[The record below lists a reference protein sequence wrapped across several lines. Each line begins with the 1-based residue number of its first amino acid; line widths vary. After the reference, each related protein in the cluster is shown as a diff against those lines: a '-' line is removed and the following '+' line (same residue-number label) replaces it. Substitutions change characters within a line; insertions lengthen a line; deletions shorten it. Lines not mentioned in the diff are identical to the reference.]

1 MRDRGRRLARVVVG
15 DRYGAIVLLAAV
27 ATYLLCWRVGI
38 LITDTYTVANTLV
51 AVADGHLFV
60 ERAVYGP
67 GLRTPGMG
75 LRDGQFYGRNYGQ
88 VMLALP
94 VLAALEAV
102 AAVASLRV
110 ALSALWGLSIVSLAR
125 LVGRELGRPQL
136 GAYAGSGLAVVAF
149 AAAVHGATPI
159 EPAERYLVAL
169 QLQTMG
175 AAALVGVFVY
185 RLLARAYG
193 GTVGVAAGLATALAT
208 PVGVWAQFPKRHVLV
223 TLCAVATAY
232 LLYRSREEGGVD
244 TRYRALA
251 YVPVGVAAWVSAA
264 EGAVLLVALLVVDVP
279 TGGRDGR
286 SIAAAGATAVA
297 AALPMVV
304 TNYLV
309 TGNAGEPPRTLSAG
323 GSGSLAERGSTATRA
338 ARPTAGRPRTE
349 RAAKPRA
356 DGGEASGASG
366 DAGGGSA
373 DPTAAG
379 DTGGSE
385 TLDAF
390 VGALDF
396 LVELLW
402 RGLRALLREPETL
415 FVTFV
420 RGGYVAG
427 VAERDAGEAIRL
439 TVLEAMPLAAGLVA
453 VPVLA
458 ARLGLRERAAVFR
471 RRPWPR
477 PSALRTVDAFAVVYI
492 LALLLVYL
500 PRLPVHASL
509 TVRYLLACYPLAVYG
524 LARLPSVRRVLRA
537 RTRLCAATVAST
549 LLVGGQLLV
558 LYQWA
563 IDATMGEAVQTH
575 ALVGLATA
583 GLLAAWAVADGLGI
597 RRDRLGAVA
606 LGLAAASGAAFVLL
620 AGLWHFAFV
629 GPRALPLV

>member
-1 MRDRGRRLARVVVG
+1 MRGRGRRLARAVVG

-60 ERAVYGP
+60 DRAVYGP

-110 ALSALWGLSIVSLAR
+110 ALAALWGLSIVGLAR
-125 LVGRELGRPQL
+125 LVGREVGRPAL
-136 GAYAGSGLAVVAF
+136 GAYAGSGFAIVAF

-159 EPAERYLVAL
+159 EPAERYLIAL

-185 RLLARAYG
+185 RLLTRAYG
-193 GTVGVAAGLATALAT
+193 TTVGVAAGLATALAT

-223 TLCAVATAY
+223 TLCAVGTAY
-232 LLYRSREEGGVD
+232 LLYRSREDGGVD

-279 TGGRDGR
+279 TGGRDVR
-286 SIAAAGATAVA
+286 SIAAAGATAVV

-323 GSGSLAERGSTATRA
+323 GSGSLAERGSTST
-338 ARPTAGRPRTE
+338 G
-349 RAAKPRA
+349 A

-390 VGALDF
+390 VGAVEF
-396 LVELLW
+396 LFELLW
-402 RGLRALLREPETL
+402 RGLRTLLREPETL

-453 VPVLA
+453 VPVVA
-458 ARLGLRERAAVFR
+458 ARLDLRERAAAFR

-477 PSALRTVDAFAVVYI
+477 PSALRTVDAFAVVYTV
-492 LALLLVYL
+492 ALLLVYL

-509 TVRYLLACYPLAVYG
+509 TVRYLLACYPMAVYG
-524 LARLPSVRRVLRA
+524 LARLPSVRRVLRE
-537 RTRLCAATVAST
+537 RTRLCAATVASA

-583 GLLAAWAVADGLGI
+583 GLLAAWAVADGLGW

-606 LGLAAASGAAFVLL
+606 LGLAAAAGAAFVLL

-629 GPRALPLV
+629 GPRALPLW

>member
-1 MRDRGRRLARVVVG
+1 MVG

-60 ERAVYGP
+60 DRAVYGT

-110 ALSALWGLSIVSLAR
+110 ALAALWGLSIVGLAR
-125 LVGRELGRPQL
+125 LVGREAGRPQL
-136 GAYAGSGLAVVAF
+136 GAYAGSGLAIVAF
-149 AAAVHGATPI
+149 AAAIHGATPI

-175 AAALVGVFVY
+175 AAALVGVFVH
-185 RLLARAYG
+185 RLLTRAYG

-232 LLYRSREEGGVD
+232 LLYRSREAGGVD

-286 SIAAAGATAVA
+286 SIAAAGATAVL
-297 AALPMVV
+297 AALPTVV

-323 GSGSLAERGSTATRA
+323 GSGSLAERGSTSTR
-338 ARPTAGRPRTE
+338 T
-349 RAAKPRA
+349 
-356 DGGEASGASG
+356 DGGEPGGASG
-366 DAGGGSA
+366 DAGGGST
-373 DPTAAG
+373 DQTAAG
-379 DTGGSE
+379 DSGGSE
-385 TLDAF
+385 TLDAV
-390 VGALDF
+390 VGGVEF
-396 LVELLW
+396 LFELLW

-453 VPVLA
+453 VPVVA
-458 ARLGLRERAAVFR
+458 ARLDLRARAAAFR

-477 PSALRTVDAFAVVYI
+477 PSALRTVDAFAVVYV

-524 LARLPSVRRVLRA
+524 LARLPSVRRVMRE
-537 RTRLCAATVAST
+537 RPRLCAATVASA

-583 GLLAAWAVADGLGI
+583 GLLAAWAVADALGW
-597 RRDRLGAVA
+597 RRDRVGAVA
-606 LGLAAASGAAFVLL
+606 LGLAAAAGAAFVLL

-629 GPRALPLV
+629 GPRALPFV

>member
-38 LITDTYTVANTLV
+38 LVTDTYTVANTLV
-51 AVADGHLFV
+51 AVAEGHLFV
-60 ERAVYGP
+60 DRAVYGP

-94 VLAALEAV
+94 VLAALDAV
-102 AAVASLRV
+102 ATVASLRV
-110 ALSALWGLSIVSLAR
+110 ALAALWGLSIVGLAR
-125 LVGRELGRPQL
+125 LVGREVGRPQL
-136 GAYAGSGLAVVAF
+136 GAYAGSGLAIVAF
-149 AAAVHGATPI
+149 AAALDGATPI

-175 AAALVGVFVY
+175 AAALVGVFVH
-185 RLLARAYG
+185 RLLTRAYG
-193 GTVGVAAGLATALAT
+193 GTVGLAAGLATALAT

-232 LLYRSREEGGVD
+232 LLYRSREAGGVD

-251 YVPVGVAAWVSAA
+251 YVPVGLAAWVSAA

-286 SIAAAGATAVA
+286 SIAAAGATAVL
-297 AALPMVV
+297 AALPMVA

-338 ARPTAGRPRTE
+338 
-349 RAAKPRA
+349 
-356 DGGEASGASG
+356 DGGASG
-366 DAGGGSA
+366 DAGGGST

-379 DTGGSE
+379 DSGGSE

-390 VGALDF
+390 VGGVEF
-396 LVELLW
+396 LFELLW
-402 RGLRALLREPETL
+402 RGLRTLLREPETL

-427 VAERDAGEAIRL
+427 VAERDASEAVRL

-453 VPVLA
+453 VPVVA
-458 ARLGLRERAAVFR
+458 ARLDLRERAAAFR
-471 RRPWPR
+471 RRPWSR
-477 PSALRTVDAFAVVYI
+477 PSALRTVDAFAVVYVV
-492 LALLLVYL
+492 ALLLVYL

-524 LARLPSVRRVLRA
+524 LARLPSVRRVLRE
-537 RTRLCAATVAST
+537 RTRLCAATVASA

-583 GLLAAWAVADGLGI
+583 GLLAAWAVADGLGR

-606 LGLAAASGAAFVLL
+606 LGLAAAAGAAFVLL

>member
-1 MRDRGRRLARVVVG
+1 MRGRGRRLARVVVG
-15 DRYGAIVLLAAV
+15 DRYGALVLLAAV

-51 AVADGHLFV
+51 AVAEGHLFV
-60 ERAVYGP
+60 DRAVYGP

-110 ALSALWGLSIVSLAR
+110 ALSALWGLSIVGLAR
-125 LVGRELGRPQL
+125 LVGREVGRPAL
-136 GAYAGSGLAVVAF
+136 GAYAGSGLAVVTF

-159 EPAERYLVAL
+159 EPAERYLIAL

-175 AAALVGVFVY
+175 AAALVGVVVH
-185 RLLARAYG
+185 RLLTRAYG
-193 GTVGVAAGLATALAT
+193 GTVGLAAGLATALAT

-232 LLYRSREEGGVD
+232 LLYRSREAGGVD

-251 YVPVGVAAWVSAA
+251 YVPVGLAAWVSAA
-264 EGAVLLVALLVVDVP
+264 EGAVLLVALLIVDVP

-286 SIAAAGATAVA
+286 SIAAAGATAVI
-297 AALPMVV
+297 AALPMAA

-338 ARPTAGRPRTE
+338 
-349 RAAKPRA
+349 
-356 DGGEASGASG
+356 DGGASG
-366 DAGGGSA
+366 DAGGGST

-379 DTGGSE
+379 DSGGSE
-385 TLDAF
+385 TLDAV
-390 VGALDF
+390 VGGVEF
-396 LVELLW
+396 LFELLS
-402 RGLRALLREPETL
+402 RGLRALIREPETL

-453 VPVLA
+453 VPVVA
-458 ARLGLRERAAVFR
+458 ARLDLRERAAAVR

-477 PSALRTVDAFAVVYI
+477 PSALRTVDAFAVVYVV
-492 LALLLVYL
+492 ALLLVYL

-524 LARLPSVRRVLRA
+524 LARLPSVRRVLRE
-537 RTRLCAATVAST
+537 RTRLLAATAASA

-558 LYQWA
+558 LYQSA

-583 GLLAAWAVADGLGI
+583 GLLGAWAVADGLGW

-606 LGLAAASGAAFVLL
+606 LGLAAAAGTAFVLL
-620 AGLWHFAFV
+620 AGLWHFSFV

>member
-1 MRDRGRRLARVVVG
+1 VVVG

-27 ATYLLCWRVGI
+27 ATYLLCWRVGV

-51 AVADGHLFV
+51 AVADGQLSV
-60 ERAVYGP
+60 DRAVYGP

-110 ALSALWGLSIVSLAR
+110 ALAALWGLSIVGLAR
-125 LVGRELGRPQL
+125 LVGREVGRPAL

-185 RLLARAYG
+185 RLLTRAYG

-232 LLYRSREEGGVD
+232 LLYRSREAGGVD

-286 SIAAAGATAVA
+286 SIAAAGATAVV
-297 AALPMVV
+297 AALPMIV

-338 ARPTAGRPRTE
+338 ARPNEVRPRNE
-349 RAAKPRA
+349 RAAKPRT
-356 DGGEASGASG
+356 DGGESSAASG
-366 DAGGGSA
+366 DSGGGSA
-373 DPTAAG
+373 DPTATG

-390 VGALDF
+390 VGGAEF
-396 LVELLW
+396 LFELLW
-402 RGLRALLREPETL
+402 RGLRALIREPETL

-453 VPVLA
+453 VPVVA
-458 ARLGLRERAAVFR
+458 ARLDLRERAAAFR

-477 PSALRTVDAFAVVYI
+477 PSALRTVDAFAVVYTV
-492 LALLLVYL
+492 ALLLVYL

-524 LARLPSVRRVLRA
+524 LARLPSVRRVLRE
-537 RTRLCAATVAST
+537 RTRLCAATVASA

-583 GLLAAWAVADGLGI
+583 GLLAAWAVADGLGW

-606 LGLAAASGAAFVLL
+606 LGLAAAAGAAFVLL

-629 GPRALPLV
+629 GPRAFPLV

>member
-1 MRDRGRRLARVVVG
+1 MRGRGRRLARVVVG

-60 ERAVYGP
+60 DRAVYGP

-88 VMLALP
+88 VVLALP

-110 ALSALWGLSIVSLAR
+110 ALSALWGLSLVGLAR
-125 LVGRELGRPQL
+125 LVGREVGRPAL

-149 AAAVHGATPI
+149 AAAVHGASPI
-159 EPAERYLVAL
+159 EPAQRYLVAL

-185 RLLARAYG
+185 RLLTRAYG

-232 LLYRSREEGGVD
+232 LLYRSREAGGVD

-279 TGGRDGR
+279 TSGRDGR
-286 SIAAAGATAVA
+286 SIVAAGATAVV
-297 AALPMVV
+297 AALPTVV

-323 GSGSLAERGSTATRA
+323 GSGSLAERGSTATR
-338 ARPTAGRPRTE
+338 TDAGGTN
-349 RAAKPRA
+349 
-356 DGGEASGASG
+356 GASG

-390 VGALDF
+390 VGAVDF
-396 LVELLW
+396 LFELLW
-402 RGLRALLREPETL
+402 RGLRALIREPETL

-420 RGGYVAG
+420 RGGYVAD

-453 VPVLA
+453 VPVVA
-458 ARLGLRERAAVFR
+458 ARLDLRERAAAFR

-477 PSALRTVDAFAVVYI
+477 PSALRTVDAFAVVYVV
-492 LALLLVYL
+492 ALLLVYL

-524 LARLPSVRRVLRA
+524 LARLPSVRRVLRE
-537 RTRLCAATVAST
+537 RTRLCAATVASA

-583 GLLAAWAVADGLGI
+583 GLLAAWAVADGLGW
-597 RRDRLGAVA
+597 RRDRVGAVA
-606 LGLAAASGAAFVLL
+606 LGLAAAAGAAFVLL

>member
-1 MRDRGRRLARVVVG
+1 MRARARRLARAVVG

-38 LITDTYTVANTLV
+38 LVTDTYTVANTLV
-51 AVADGHLFV
+51 AVAEGHLFV
-60 ERAVYGP
+60 DRAVYGP

-94 VLAALEAV
+94 VLAALDAV
-102 AAVASLRV
+102 ATVASLRV
-110 ALSALWGLSIVSLAR
+110 ALAALWGLSIVGLAR
-125 LVGRELGRPQL
+125 VVGREVGRPAL

-175 AAALVGVFVY
+175 AAALVGVFVH
-185 RLLARAYG
+185 RLLTRAYG
-193 GTVGVAAGLATALAT
+193 GTVGLAAGLATALAT

-232 LLYRSREEGGVD
+232 LLYRSREAGGVD

-251 YVPVGVAAWVSAA
+251 YVPVGLAAWVSAA

-279 TGGRDGR
+279 TGGRDVR
-286 SIAAAGATAVA
+286 SIAAAWSTAVV
-297 AALPMVV
+297 AALPMAV

-338 ARPTAGRPRTE
+338 
-349 RAAKPRA
+349 
-356 DGGEASGASG
+356 DGGEASG

-390 VGALDF
+390 VGGVEF
-396 LVELLW
+396 LFELLW

-427 VAERDAGEAIRL
+427 VAERDAGEAVRL

-453 VPVLA
+453 VPVVA
-458 ARLGLRERAAVFR
+458 ARLDLRERAAAFR
-471 RRPWPR
+471 RRPWSR
-477 PSALRTVDAFAVVYI
+477 PSALRTVDAFAVVYVV
-492 LALLLVYL
+492 ALLLMYL

-524 LARLPSVRRVLRA
+524 LARLPSVRRVLRE
-537 RTRLCAATVAST
+537 RTRLCAATVASA

-583 GLLAAWAVADGLGI
+583 GLLAAWAVADGLGW
-597 RRDRLGAVA
+597 RRDRVGAVA
-606 LGLAAASGAAFVLL
+606 LGLAAAAGAAFVLL

>member
-51 AVADGHLFV
+51 AVAEGHLFV
-60 ERAVYGP
+60 DRAVYGP

-110 ALSALWGLSIVSLAR
+110 ALSALWGLSIVGLAC
-125 LVGRELGRPQL
+125 LVGREVGRPQL

-185 RLLARAYG
+185 RLLTRAYG
-193 GTVGVAAGLATALAT
+193 TTVGVAAGLATALAT

-232 LLYRSREEGGVD
+232 LLYRSREDGGVD

-251 YVPVGVAAWVSAA
+251 YVPVGLAAWVSAA

-286 SIAAAGATAVA
+286 SIAAAGGTAVVG
-297 AALPMVV
+297 ALPMVV

-338 ARPTAGRPRTE
+338 
-349 RAAKPRA
+349 
-356 DGGEASGASG
+356 DGGASG
-366 DAGGGSA
+366 DAGGGST

-379 DTGGSE
+379 DSGGSE
-385 TLDAF
+385 TLDAV
-390 VGALDF
+390 VGGVEF
-396 LVELLW
+396 LFELLS
-402 RGLRALLREPETL
+402 RGLRALIREPETL

-453 VPVLA
+453 VPVVA
-458 ARLGLRERAAVFR
+458 ARLDLRERAAAVR

-477 PSALRTVDAFAVVYI
+477 PSALRTVDAFAVVYVV
-492 LALLLVYL
+492 ALLLVYL

-524 LARLPSVRRVLRA
+524 LARLPLVRRVLRE
-537 RTRLCAATVAST
+537 RTRLLAATAASA

-558 LYQWA
+558 LYQSA

-583 GLLAAWAVADGLGI
+583 GLLGAWAVADGLGW

-606 LGLAAASGAAFVLL
+606 LGLAAAAGTAFVLL
-620 AGLWHFAFV
+620 AGLWHFSFV

>member
-1 MRDRGRRLARVVVG
+1 MVG

-60 ERAVYGP
+60 DRAVYGP

-110 ALSALWGLSIVSLAR
+110 ALAALWGLSIVGLAR
-125 LVGRELGRPQL
+125 LVGREVGRPAL
-136 GAYAGSGLAVVAF
+136 GAYAGSGFAIVAF

-159 EPAERYLVAL
+159 EPAERYLIAL

-185 RLLARAYG
+185 RLLTRAYG
-193 GTVGVAAGLATALAT
+193 TTVGVAAGLATALAT

-223 TLCAVATAY
+223 TLCAVGTAY
-232 LLYRSREEGGVD
+232 LLYRSREDGGVD

-279 TGGRDGR
+279 TGGRDVR
-286 SIAAAGATAVA
+286 SIAAAGATAVV

-323 GSGSLAERGSTATRA
+323 GSGSLAERGSTST
-338 ARPTAGRPRTE
+338 G
-349 RAAKPRA
+349 A

-390 VGALDF
+390 VGAVEF
-396 LVELLW
+396 LFELLW
-402 RGLRALLREPETL
+402 RGLRTLLREPETL

-453 VPVLA
+453 VPVVA
-458 ARLGLRERAAVFR
+458 ARLDLRERAAAFR

-477 PSALRTVDAFAVVYI
+477 PSALRTVDAFAVVYTV
-492 LALLLVYL
+492 ALLLVYL

-509 TVRYLLACYPLAVYG
+509 TVRYLLACYPMAVYG
-524 LARLPSVRRVLRA
+524 LARLPSVRRVLRE
-537 RTRLCAATVAST
+537 RTRLCAATVASA

-583 GLLAAWAVADGLGI
+583 GLLAAWAVADGLGW

-606 LGLAAASGAAFVLL
+606 LGLAAAAGAAFVLL

-629 GPRALPLV
+629 GPRALPLW